1 VKFMIGN
8 LKSNKFNLDFLRE
21 MLDKESRKRVFA
33 FCAIFFMLF
42 FTFVLNDSLTALG
55 RIHPGIRITD
65 VDVGGLTPG
74 QASSRLTARLRPAL
88 KKPVQISYLENSWQ
102 VTPDQFNTKVSIPKS
117 VARAYAVGREGGLIF
132 RVQQRLAC
140 RLKAR
145 KIVLVYSADYKS
157 ISNFVNTIAETID
170 RNPVDA
176 GIKIEDGKASI
187 TPSQIG
193 IKLDKPE
200 AFALIKTKLVSFA
213 SRNIEAP
220 VTIMPVEITE
230 ENTRDALK
238 AVNEMMNSPVTLKYA
253 ETNWLVDPE
262 DIGGL
267 IEFRKTSSNKA
278 KKVLQLRAE
287 LDPEKVKPYVNEL
300 AKNVNVEPQS
310 AEFHV
315 DGEAVDII
323 PSKNGVKIDAD
334 AAFPKIKK
342 VLFSNPPRE
351 VLLTT
356 RTVAPERT
364 TEEAK
369 AMGIKERVSVFTT
382 SYSAGNIPRV
392 NNIHLLS
399 KDLDGTIIAPGKI
412 FSFNDTIGP
421 RTAEKGYKE
430 APTIVQGELVP
441 SVGGGVCQVATTLF
455 NAVFFAG
462 YPVTGRQNHSFYI
475 DHYPA
480 GRDATVSWGGP
491 DFKFKNDTEAYLL
504 IKTWCS
510 SSTVTIGIY
519 STDYESDVSSEA
531 TDFTNFQPFATKTT
545 DDANLPKGQQVTE
558 SGGIEGRDITVFR
571 TVKRNGK
578 VVRKDKFFSRYK
590 PKQAVVRLG
599 TKEEVPVDQAQTDGT
614 QATQDTTATVN

>member
-1 VKFMIGN
+1 MLGN
-8 LKSNKFNLDFLRE
+8 LRAKELNLDFLSST
-21 MLDKESRKRVFA
+21 LGKETRRKIFA
-33 FCAIFFMLF
+33 FCAIFFMLVF
-42 FTFVLNDSLTALG
+42 MFALNDSLTALG
-55 RIHPGIRITD
+55 RIHPGIKIAG
-65 VDVGGLTPG
+65 VHVGGLTAG
-74 QASSRLTARLRPAL
+74 QARNRLTAKLHSAL
-88 KKPVQISYLENSWQ
+88 KEPVQVSYLENSWQ

-117 VARAYAVGREGGLIF
+117 VARAYAVGREGGLIV
-132 RVQQRLAC
+132 RLQQRLAC
-140 RLKAR
+140 RLKPK
-145 KIVLVYSADYKS
+145 KIALVYSADYKS
-157 ISNFVNTIAETID
+157 ISNFVNTMAGTID
-170 RNPVDA
+170 KNPVDA
-176 GIKIEDGKASI
+176 GIKIEEGKASI

-193 IKLDKPE
+193 IKLDKPQ
-200 AFALIKTKLVSFA
+200 AFALIKTKLVSLS

-230 ENTRDALK
+230 ENTKDALK
-238 AVNEMMNSPVTLKYA
+238 AANEMMSSSLTLKYA
-253 ETNWLVDPE
+253 ETNWLVDSQ

-267 IEFRKTSSNKA
+267 IEFRKTPANET
-278 KKVLQLRAE
+278 KKVLKLQAE
-287 LDPEKVKPYVNEL
+287 LNPDKVKTYVNEL
-300 AKNVNVEPQS
+300 AKDVNVDPQS
-310 AEFHV
+310 AEFQV
-315 DGEAVDII
+315 DGEAVNILA
-323 PSKNGVKIDAD
+323 SKNGVKIDAD
-334 AAFPKIKK
+334 AALSKMQK
-342 VLFSNPPRE
+342 VLLSNPPRE

-356 RTVAPERT
+356 RTVEPERT

-382 SYSAGNIPRV
+382 SYSAGNVPRV

-412 FSFNDTIGP
+412 FSFNGTIGP

-455 NAVFFAG
+455 NAIFFAG
-462 YPVTGRQNHSFYI
+462 YPVVSRQNHSFYI

-480 GRDATVSWGGP
+480 GRDATVSWGGQ
-491 DFKFKNDTEAYLL
+491 DLKFKNDTETYLL

-519 STDYESDVSSEA
+519 STDYKTDVSCEA

-545 DDANLPKGQQVTE
+545 DDAGLPKGQQVTE

-571 TVKRNGK
+571 TVKRDDK

-590 PKQAVVRLG
+590 PKQAVVRVG

-614 QATQDTTATVN
+614 QATGDATGTVN